1 MAAESTT
8 LVKDILEGAG
18 GSKPEQLA
26 RLGDTLLFTAYTK
39 KHGHELWRSN
49 GTARSTRLVKDIN
62 RGADGSD
69 ARAFASLDGKLFFQ
83 AYSRA
88 HPADA
93 SRQAKVAADDPSARA
108 IASWAG

>member
-1 MAAESTT
+1 M
-8 LVKDILEGAG
+8 
-18 GSKPEQLA
+18 
-26 RLGDTLLFTAYTK
+26 
-39 KHGHELWRSN
+39 
-49 GTARSTRLVKDIN
+49 KDIN

-108 IASWAG
+108 MASWAG